1 MCVKCEE
8 FDICG
13 VLYYRNVCVKCEEF
27 DVCCITGMCV

>member
-8 FDICG
+8 SDICC
-13 VLYYRNVCVKCEEF
+13 VLYYRDVCVKCEEF